1 MTQSQAWL
9 AGGTLGLTSLM
20 LLALWALVWTH
31 RKSEAEVLLLGV
43 PPGEVAVSLASIGFV
58 AALAFSG
65 ALDMRI
71 AGTLLGAHVG
81 YHAAASKRR

>member
-1 MTQSQAWL
+1 MTLSQTCL
-9 AGGTLGLTSLM
+9 AGGAVALTFVM
-20 LLALWALVWTH
+20 LLGIWALVWT
-31 RKSEAEVLLLGV
+31 RRSSEAEVLLLGV
-43 PPGEVAVSLASIGFV
+43 PTGEVAVSLVSVGIV

-65 ALDMRI
+65 IFDARI